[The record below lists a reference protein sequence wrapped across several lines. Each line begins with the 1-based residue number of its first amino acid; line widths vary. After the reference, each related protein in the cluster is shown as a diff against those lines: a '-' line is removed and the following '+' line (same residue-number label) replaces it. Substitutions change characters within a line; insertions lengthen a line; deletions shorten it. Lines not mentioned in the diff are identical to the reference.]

1 MPGFTSFYL
10 KGRMANATAP
20 QTDFAYDS
28 EPDFETLASKKH
40 HLQLQKRLAR
50 QVTNIYGTVMTRS
63 DANQTLTLL
72 KAVKSHIDAQVE
84 AFHDLGLMSLIERNK
99 AIELFVR
106 KSQSVYQDGS
116 RAVQKFRS
124 AQGPVGDVAEGLGLL
139 GKYKGAKNGE
149 LEMWDVECMV
159 VIYQRRVLKPLKEV
173 VKEIEKVVGR
183 EEGWTDPQ

>member
-1 MPGFTSFYL
+1 
-10 KGRMANATAP
+10 MANATAR

-63 DANQTLTLL
+63 DADQTLTLL

-84 AFHDLGLMSLIERNK
+84 VFHDLGLMSLIERNK
-99 AIELFVR
+99 AIELFVK

-139 GKYKGAKNGE
+139 GKYKGCKNGE
-149 LEMWDVECMV
+149 LEMWDVECVV
-159 VIYQRRVLKPLKEV
+159 VIYQRRILKPLKEV

-183 EEGWTDPQ
+183 EDGWTDPQ